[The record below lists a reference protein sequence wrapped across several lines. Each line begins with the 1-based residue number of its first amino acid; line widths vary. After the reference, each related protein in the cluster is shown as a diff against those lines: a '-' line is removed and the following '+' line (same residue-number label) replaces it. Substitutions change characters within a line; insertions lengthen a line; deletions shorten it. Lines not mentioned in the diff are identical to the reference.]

1 MKEEELKRPIE
12 KCYNGETTGEEE
24 LALRDFFSKNNVPDG
39 YEAEKEIF
47 SYYDSSQE
55 IPEPSIDFEARI
67 LAGIDASERNAVSQR
82 IRRYFLPLLSTAA
95 GLLILAGSYFF
106 FIKHTERLDT
116 FKDPDIAYAETIKIL
131 REVSSQLNH
140 GAQVLEPVGKM
151 NEMKIRSVES
161 LNKSARIVEK
171 NLKSLSYLKQAV
183 NKNSGS
189 RDKTIPTERPR
200 SIP

>member
-1 MKEEELKRPIE
+1 MKEEELKRLIE
-12 KCYNGETTGEEE
+12 KYYNGETTVEEE
-24 LALRDFFSKNNVPDG
+24 HALRDFFSKNNVPDG

-82 IRRYFLPLLSTAA
+82 IRRYFLPLLSAAA
-95 GLLILAGSYFF
+95 GLLILSGSYFF
-106 FIKHTERLDT
+106 FIKHKEQLDT

-151 NEMKIRSVES
+151 NEMKIRSVGS

-189 RDKTIPTERPR
+189 RDKK
-200 SIP
+200 

>member
-1 MKEEELKRPIE
+1 MKEEELKRLIE
-12 KCYNGETTGEEE
+12 KYYNGETTGEEE

-82 IRRYFLPLLSTAA
+82 IRRYFLPLLSAAA
-95 GLLILAGSYFF
+95 GLLILSGSYFF
-106 FIKHTERLDT
+106 FIKHKEQLDT

-151 NEMKIRSVES
+151 NEMKIRSVGS

-189 RDKTIPTERPR
+189 RDKK
-200 SIP
+200 